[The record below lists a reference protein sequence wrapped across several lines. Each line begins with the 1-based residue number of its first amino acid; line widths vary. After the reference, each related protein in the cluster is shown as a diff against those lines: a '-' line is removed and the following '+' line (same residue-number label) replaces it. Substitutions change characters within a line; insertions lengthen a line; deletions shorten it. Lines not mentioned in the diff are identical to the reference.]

1 MKESLALRPGAI
13 ASQTMRDG
21 GGVLSRRPGRLI
33 LYLLAFLIATAVL
46 LPILYLVVRAAEA
59 GPAVWGRIFSA
70 ATLQIILRTG
80 GLALSVSAMTAAIA
94 VPFAYLTT
102 RTDLPLR
109 RLWTILAPLPLVI
122 PSYIGAYLFISTMG
136 PRGLL
141 QGALETTLGIQRL
154 PDLYGFT
161 GAFFVLSLLNYPLVY
176 LTVRAAFLRL
186 DPATEEAARSLGRTP
201 WQTFWQVTF
210 PQLRPALA
218 AGGLLVALY
227 VLRDFGAV
235 SILRYDTFT
244 RVIYIQYQSTFD
256 RAAAAALALVL
267 VALTLLLLYGEVK
280 SRGRA
285 HDRQASLQAAR
296 PPRITSLGPWKW
308 PALLF
313 CSLVILFALVMPSS
327 TLLYWL
333 VRGVLAG
340 EQISGLWV
348 AVQNTVLAAGLA
360 ALAATL
366 AALPITI
373 LDVRRP
379 SQVTHLL
386 ERATYIAYAL
396 PGIVIALALVF
407 FGIRYIPGLYQ
418 SLAMLVFGYVILFL
432 PQAAGALRA
441 SLLQVHPGIEEAG
454 RSLGKSPLQ
463 VFRRITLP
471 LISPG
476 MAAGAALVFLTA
488 VKELPTTLLLSP
500 TGFPTL
506 ATGVWSAVSEA
517 FFARAAAPAL
527 LLILLSAVPMAL
539 LNLHASKGKR

>member
-141 QGALETTLGIQRL
+141 QGVLESTLGIQRL

-296 PPRITSLGPWKW
+296 PPRITSLGLWKW
-308 PALLF
+308 PAMLF

>member
-33 LYLLAFLIATAVL
+33 LYLLAFLIAAAVL

-102 RTDLPLR
+102 RTDLPMR

-141 QGALETTLGIQRL
+141 QGVLETTLGIQRL

-267 VALTLLLLYGEVK
+267 VALTLLLLYGEVR

-296 PPRITSLGPWKW
+296 PPRITSLGLWKW

-313 CSLVILFALVMPSS
+313 CSLVILFALLMPSS

-348 AVQNTVLAAGLA
+348 ALQNTMLAAGLA

-463 VFRRITLP
+463 VFRWITLP

>member
-33 LYLLAFLIATAVL
+33 LYLLAFLTATAVL

-94 VPFAYLTT
+94 IPFAYLTT
-102 RTDLPLR
+102 RTDLPMR

-141 QGALETTLGIQRL
+141 QGVLETTLGIQRL
-154 PDLYGFT
+154 PDLYGFA

-296 PPRITSLGPWKW
+296 PPRITSLGTWKW

-313 CSLVILFALVMPSS
+313 CSLVILFALVMPAS

-360 ALAATL
+360 ALAASL

-454 RSLGKSPLQ
+454 AAWGK
-463 VFRRITLP
+463 VHCR
-471 LISPG
+471 
-476 MAAGAALVFLTA
+476 
-488 VKELPTTLLLSP
+488 
-500 TGFPTL
+500 
-506 ATGVWSAVSEA
+506 
-517 FFARAAAPAL
+517 FFAGSPCR
-527 LLILLSAVPMAL
+527 
-539 LNLHASKGKR
+539 

>member
-141 QGALETTLGIQRL
+141 QGVLETTLGIQRL

-296 PPRITSLGPWKW
+296 PPRITSLGLWKW
-308 PALLF
+308 PAMLF

>member
-94 VPFAYLTT
+94 LPFAYLTT

-141 QGALETTLGIQRL
+141 QGVLETTLGIQRL

-235 SILRYDTFT
+235 SILRFDTFT

-296 PPRITSLGPWKW
+296 PPRITSLGLWKW
-308 PALLF
+308 PAMLF

>member
-94 VPFAYLTT
+94 VPFAYFTT

-141 QGALETTLGIQRL
+141 QGVLETTLGIQRL

-280 SRGRA
+280 SRGHA

-296 PPRITSLGPWKW
+296 PPRITSLGLWKW
-308 PALLF
+308 PAMLF